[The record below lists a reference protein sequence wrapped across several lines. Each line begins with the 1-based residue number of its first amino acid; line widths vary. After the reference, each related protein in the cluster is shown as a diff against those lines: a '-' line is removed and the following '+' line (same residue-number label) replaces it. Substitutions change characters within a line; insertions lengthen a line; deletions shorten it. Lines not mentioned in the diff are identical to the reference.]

1 MDLSETDPH
10 ITRALLCI
18 IMALM
23 ITVMVHAQVIVDHGQ
38 EIIRRAQ
45 RDKKPR
51 QK

>member
-1 MDLSETDPH
+1 MGVSETDPY

>member
-1 MDLSETDPH
+1 MDSVALDPY

-23 ITVMVHAQVIVDHGQ
+23 LTMMVHAQVIVDHAQ
-38 EIIRRAQ
+38 EIIRRVQ
-45 RDKKPR
+45 RGKKPR